1 MKLYKNVYLAVN
13 FSKNHK
19 NIINYNM
26 PKLVL
31 IRHGQSKWNLE
42 NRFTGWIDIPLSPKG
57 EEEAKEAGE
66 KIKGITFDKAFTS
79 ILVRAIKT
87 FEIAAQTAGFKHLI
101 AEKDE
106 ALNERMYGDLQG
118 LNKDECREKFGA
130 EQIHIWRRS
139 YDIAPPGGES
149 LKNTAERV
157 LPYYYKRIEPML
169 SAGKNI
175 LIVAHGN
182 SLRAL
187 IMHLEKLSGEEIVK
201 VEIPT
206 GVPIVYELD
215 DKLNIIS
222 KKEL

>member
-1 MKLYKNVYLAVN
+1 
-13 FSKNHK
+13 
-19 NIINYNM
+19 M

-31 IRHGQSKWNLE
+31 IRHGQSQWNLE
-42 NRFTGWIDIPLSPKG
+42 NRFTGWIDIALSPQG
-57 EEEAKEAGE
+57 EKEAKEAGE
-66 KIKGITFDKAFTS
+66 KLKGMSFDKAFTS
-79 ILVRAIKT
+79 ILQRATKT

-101 AEKDE
+101 AERDE

-118 LNKDECREKFGA
+118 LNKDECRAKFGN
-130 EQIHIWRRS
+130 EQVHIWRRS

-169 SAGKNI
+169 RDGKNI

-187 IMHLEKLSGEEIVK
+187 IMHLEKMSGDAIVK

-206 GVPIVYELD
+206 GIPILYDLD
-215 DKLNIIS
+215 ENLNIIS

>member
-1 MKLYKNVYLAVN
+1 MGQ
-13 FSKNHK
+13 
-19 NIINYNM
+19 
-26 PKLVL
+26 LVL
-31 IRHGQSKWNLE
+31 IRHGQSQWNLE

-57 EEEAKEAGE
+57 EEEAKSAGE
-66 KIKGITFDKAFTS
+66 KLKGMNFNHAFTS
-79 ILVRAIKT
+79 VLQRAIKT
-87 FEIAAQTAGFKHLI
+87 YAIAAQTAGFNNLV
-101 AEKDE
+101 AERDE

-130 EQIHIWRRS
+130 EQVHIWRRS
-139 YDIAPPGGES
+139 YDIQPPGGES
-149 LKNTAERV
+149 LKDTAERV

-169 SAGKNI
+169 KEGKNI

-187 IMHLEKLSGEEIVK
+187 IMHLEKLSGEAIVK

-206 GVPIVYELD
+206 GVPILYDLD
-215 DKLNIIS
+215 ENLNIIS